1 MWLVFTDVTGERG
14 RDYVGYGPTSV
25 MNPTAEVIAQVP
37 LLTVGMV
44 PASRHWRRRS
54 EARSRAIESALT
66 TCP

>member
-44 PASRHWRRRS
+44 PCLPSLAPA
-54 EARSRAIESALT
+54 E
-66 TCP
+66 